1 MALEPR
7 LHLKGRDWHA
17 DSGGSQ
23 TTASGLSC
31 LLGRVTKVR
40 QEKGADAT
48 SRNRQEG
55 RFRTTMLLSLK
66 ISDLP
71 VTSQEPTEALES
83 NALTVALVGPD
94 ETRRS
99 TVAQALSG
107 APCIISQ
114 QLDSYPDLDQLPR
127 LLKLDLKP
135 DFDVIILDLDSNPE
149 YALELV
155 ETICAISQLT
165 VMVYSAQMEPEMM
178 LRSMRAGAREF
189 LTLPLTSTAI
199 AEAMVRAAARR
210 TVPRPGPKAIGRLCV
225 FCGAKGGSGVTTL
238 ATSFAVSAAKE
249 SGTKVL
255 LIDLDLPLGDV
266 ALHLGLTPQYSIVDA
281 LQNSARFDANFLS
294 RLVTKHSSG
303 VSVLPAP
310 GTFVPFELSHEAVNK
325 LLQIAR
331 QDYDCIVVDAGSRF
345 QLKGTQLFG
354 AEAVIY
360 LVAQIGITELRNSN
374 RIISELF
381 PANLPKVEIILNR
394 YSTSA
399 LGVDDDHITR
409 ALTRP
414 AQWKIPEDKATLRDM
429 QSTAT
434 PVSLGDSGVARV
446 IRQMARTAC
455 GLSLEPEKKKKRMGL
470 F

>member
-1 MALEPR
+1 
-7 LHLKGRDWHA
+7 
-17 DSGGSQ
+17 
-23 TTASGLSC
+23 
-31 LLGRVTKVR
+31 
-40 QEKGADAT
+40 
-48 SRNRQEG
+48 
-55 RFRTTMLLSLK
+55 MLQSLK

-71 VTSQEPTEALES
+71 STSKES
-83 NALTVALVGPD
+83 NESLDSNSLAVALVGPD

-99 TVAQALSG
+99 AVIEALLG
-107 APCIISQ
+107 APCQITQ
-114 QLDSYPDLDQLPR
+114 QLDSYPDLDQIPR
-127 LLKLDLKP
+127 LVKL

-149 YALELV
+149 FALELV
-155 ETICAISQLT
+155 ETVCAVSQLT
-165 VMVYSAQMEPEMM
+165 VMVYSGQMEPEMM

-189 LTLPLTSTAI
+189 LTLPLTGTSV

-210 TVPRPGPKAIGRLCV
+210 SASRPAAKADGRLCV
-225 FCGAKGGSGVTTL
+225 FCGVKGGSGVTTV

-249 SGTKVL
+249 SGSKVL
-255 LIDLDLPLGDV
+255 LIDLDVPMGDV
-266 ALHLGLTPQYSIVDA
+266 ALHLGLSAQYSIVDA
-281 LQNSARFDANFLS
+281 LQNSSRFDANFLS

-310 GTFVPFELSHEAVNK
+310 GNFVPFELSPDAVNK
-325 LLQIAR
+325 LLQVAR

-345 QLKGTQLFG
+345 QLKGSQLFG
-354 AEAVIY
+354 PESVVY
-360 LVAQIGITELRNSN
+360 LVSQVGITELRNSN

-394 YSTSA
+394 YSPSA
-399 LGVDDDHITR
+399 LGMDDDHINR

-414 AQWKIPEDKATLRDM
+414 AQWKIPEDKTTVRDM

-434 PVSLGDSGVARV
+434 PVSLGDSSVARV

-455 GLSLEPEKKKKRMGL
+455 GLTGEPEKKKKRMGL